1 MGFVVAPGPEALRL
15 DLRGRRFEQD
25 EGGIGSPEAYLL
37 RPLEIDLEEDVAAGW
52 RRRDRGPVE
61 VPEEFGP
68 FKEPSGVDLRLE
80 GLSIDEDVG
89 VLTLT
94 GPACTGRP

>member
-1 MGFVVAPGPEALRL
+1 MGFVVAPGPEPLLL
-15 DLRGRRFEQD
+15 DLSGGGFKQD

-37 RPLEIDLEEDVAAGW
+37 GPLEIDLEEDVATGW
-52 RRRDRGPVE
+52 RGRDRGPVQ

-68 FKEPSGVDLRLE
+68 FEEPSGVDFSLE

-94 GPACTGRP
+94 GPACTRRP